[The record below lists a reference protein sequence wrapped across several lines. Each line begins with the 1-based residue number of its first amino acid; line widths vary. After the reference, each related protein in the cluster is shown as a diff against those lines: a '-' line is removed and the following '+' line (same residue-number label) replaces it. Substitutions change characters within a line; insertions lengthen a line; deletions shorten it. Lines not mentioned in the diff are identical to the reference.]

1 MTDTMT
7 TTRRSTAETDPL
19 LDDLTTP
26 QRDAVTHVEGPL
38 LVLAGAGSGKTRVI
52 TRRIAH
58 LILRVGIAPW
68 QVAAIT
74 FTNKAAGEMRD
85 RVTQLMS
92 ERQARALTVCT
103 YHSLCARIIRA
114 HAEPLGLTPGYSIY
128 DTSDQK
134 AAVKSALKSLDL
146 SAGNFPPATVLA
158 TISNAKN
165 ELIDADEFTK
175 TAFDFYSKSVARVYA
190 KYQSVLKKNNALDFD
205 DLLIKMVE
213 LLRDHTEVA
222 AALRDRYQYVLIDE
236 YQDTNHAQF
245 MIAHALTGGPGSS
258 QNICVTGDPDQSIY
272 AWRGANI
279 RNILEFESHY
289 PAARTI
295 RLEQNYRSTKR
306 ILAVADTLI
315 KHNRKRRDKDL
326 WTQNDQGDH
335 VALVKCYNERHEAQ
349 WLVDRLTELNQQ
361 EDLAW
366 GAMAVFYRVNSLSRV
381 IEDALREANVPY
393 QIARGTAFYERQE
406 IKDSIAFLR
415 IIANP
420 NDEVSLARIINT
432 PARGI
437 SDRSVKAMQA
447 YALAHDVTMAAVVAQ
462 PAQVPALNTRAVNSI
477 ERFHKMVNAWRVQA
491 GLAPSSVGADAGEHE
506 PTLRFFVQ
514 QMLRESGL
522 EQYYRKDTADPGE
535 ERIMNLGELV
545 SSAQQFEDELERET
559 QEMPTF
565 TEKLMGYLEQ
575 VSLVSDV
582 DAIDDNQ
589 GAVTLMTLHAA
600 KGLEFSAI
608 VMAGVEDGLLPHARS
623 QDDDDAIEE
632 ERRLFFVGMTRAMR
646 NLMLTFTRERTVF
659 GQTLPAI
666 PSRFLRELPTE
677 HVDTRDLSDAF
688 DPYGEFDEE
697 DNDLMTPRAARR
709 ADALRQVDEFP
720 PGTMVR
726 HPSFGL
732 GRVIAVNNVG
742 SQTRARVEF
751 NTAGVKTLVLQYAR
765 LERVSP

>member
-1 MTDTMT
+1 MADTMT

-58 LILRVGIAPW
+58 LVLRVGIAPW

-146 SAGNFPPATVLA
+146 STGNFPPATVLA

-205 DLLIKMVE
+205 DLLVKMVE

-361 EDLAW
+361 EGLAW

-447 YALAHDVTMAAVVAQ
+447 HALAHDVTMAAVVAQ

-600 KGLEFSAI
+600 KGLEFPAI
-608 VMAGVEDGLLPHARS
+608 VMAGVEDGLLPHSRS

-732 GRVIAVNNVG
+732 GRVITVNNVG

>member
-1 MTDTMT
+1 MADTMT

-92 ERQARALTVCT
+92 ESQARALTVCT
-103 YHSLCARIIRA
+103 YHSLCARVIRA

-128 DTSDQK
+128 DTSNQK
-134 AAVKSALKSLDL
+134 AAVKSALESLDL

-205 DLLIKMVE
+205 DLLVKMVE

-258 QNICVTGDPDQSIY
+258 QNLCVTGDPDQSIY

-361 EDLAW
+361 EGLAW

-381 IEDALREANVPY
+381 IEDALREARVPY

-447 YALAHDVTMAAVVAQ
+447 HALAHDVTMAAVVAQ

-491 GLAPSSVGADAGEHE
+491 GLAPSAVRADAGEHE

-545 SSAQQFEDELERET
+545 SSAQQFEDELQRET

-608 VMAGVEDGLLPHARS
+608 VMAGVEDGLLPHTRS

-646 NLMLTFTRERTVF
+646 NLMLTFTRERTVY

-709 ADALRQVDEFP
+709 ADALRQVDEFS

-732 GRVIAVNNVG
+732 GRVITVNNVG

>member
-19 LDDLTTP
+19 LDDLTAP

-85 RVTQLMS
+85 RVAQLMS

-103 YHSLCARIIRA
+103 YHSLCARVIRA
-114 HAEPLGLTPGYSIY
+114 HAEQLGLTPGYSIY

-205 DLLIKMVE
+205 DLLVKMVE

-245 MIAHALTGGPGSS
+245 MIAHALTSGPGSS

-361 EDLAW
+361 EGLAW

-381 IEDALREANVPY
+381 IEDALREARVPY

-432 PARGI
+432 PSRGI

-447 YALAHDVTMAAVVAQ
+447 HALAHDVTMAAVVAQ

-491 GLAPSSVGADAGEHE
+491 GLAPSSVLADAGEHE

-522 EQYYRKDTADPGE
+522 EQHYRKDTADPGE

-565 TEKLMGYLEQ
+565 TEKLTGYLEQ

-732 GRVIAVNNVG
+732 GRVITVNNVG

>member
-85 RVTQLMS
+85 RVAQLMS

-146 SAGNFPPATVLA
+146 STGNFPPATVLA

-205 DLLIKMVE
+205 DLLVKMVE
-213 LLRDHTEVA
+213 LLRDHTEIA

-381 IEDALREANVPY
+381 IEDALREARVPY

-447 YALAHDVTMAAVVAQ
+447 HALAHDVTMAAVVAQ

-491 GLAPSSVGADAGEHE
+491 GLALSSVRADSGEHE

-600 KGLEFSAI
+600 KGLEFPAI
-608 VMAGVEDGLLPHARS
+608 VMAGVEDGLLPHSRS

-646 NLMLTFTRERTVF
+646 NLMLTYTRERTIF

-732 GRVIAVNNVG
+732 GRVITVNNVG

>member
-1 MTDTMT
+1 MADTMT

-92 ERQARALTVCT
+92 ESQARALTVCT
-103 YHSLCARIIRA
+103 YHSLCARVIRA

-128 DTSDQK
+128 DTSNQK
-134 AAVKSALKSLDL
+134 AAVKSALESLDL

-205 DLLIKMVE
+205 DLLVKMVE

-361 EDLAW
+361 EGLAW

-381 IEDALREANVPY
+381 IEDALREARVPY

-447 YALAHDVTMAAVVAQ
+447 HALAHDVTMAAVVAQ

-491 GLAPSSVGADAGEHE
+491 GLAPSSVRADAGEHE

-545 SSAQQFEDELERET
+545 SSAQQFEDELQRET

-608 VMAGVEDGLLPHARS
+608 VMAGVEDGLLPHTRS

-646 NLMLTFTRERTVF
+646 NLMLTFTRERTVY

-666 PSRFLRELPTE
+666 PSRFLRELPSE

-709 ADALRQVDEFP
+709 ADALRQVDEFS

-732 GRVIAVNNVG
+732 GRVITVNNVG